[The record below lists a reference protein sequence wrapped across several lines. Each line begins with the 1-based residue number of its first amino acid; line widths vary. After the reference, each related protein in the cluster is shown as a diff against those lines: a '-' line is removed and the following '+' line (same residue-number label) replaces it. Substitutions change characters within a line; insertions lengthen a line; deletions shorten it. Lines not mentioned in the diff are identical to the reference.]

1 MTLFNLLMALAPALA
16 ITLFIY
22 WKDKHEKEPV
32 GVLVMCFIFGVL
44 ICFPAGFWNSGVFGM
59 FGYDLD
65 EDNGMVISFFMA
77 FFVVGLGEELLKYLV
92 VILYAFRKPC
102 FNEPFDGIVYAVMV
116 SLGFA
121 AFENIIYVIEGGI
134 GVAIMRMFTAVPMH
148 AAFAV
153 IMGYYIGLS
162 KYYHGSART
171 EKSLKGLFYA
181 IVLHGTYDF
190 LLFQDD
196 MPILS
201 FLIFPLIIWA
211 ISLCRKAMKKH
222 LDVSPFNPNKR

>member
-1 MTLFNLLMALAPALA
+1 MAIA
-16 ITLFIY
+16 LFIY

-44 ICFPAGFWNSGVFGM
+44 ICFPAGFWNSGVFGI

-121 AFENIIYVIEGGI
+121 AFENIIYVMEGGI

-181 IVLHGTYDF
+181 
-190 LLFQDD
+190 
-196 MPILS
+196 S
-201 FLIFPLIIWA
+201 CSSW
-211 ISLCRKAMKKH
+211 SLRFFA
-222 LDVSPFNPNKR
+222 VSG

>member
-1 MTLFNLLMALAPALA
+1 
-16 ITLFIY
+16 
-22 WKDKHEKEPV
+22 
-32 GVLVMCFIFGVL
+32 
-44 ICFPAGFWNSGVFGM
+44 
-59 FGYDLD
+59 
-65 EDNGMVISFFMA
+65 
-77 FFVVGLGEELLKYLV
+77 
-92 VILYAFRKPC
+92 
-102 FNEPFDGIVYAVMV
+102 MV

-121 AFENIIYVIEGGI
+121 AFENIIYVMDGGI
-134 GVAIMRMFTAVPMH
+134 GVAIVRMFTAVPMH

-181 IVLHGTYDF
+181 VVLHGAYDF

-196 MPILS
+196 MPILK